1 MSAFI
6 VIVLLLMVNEYGYQA
21 LVGRPIRNGSAKV
34 TIFQLIPNHSK
45 LFFQKIPSSPINSN

>member
-6 VIVLLLMVNEYGYQA
+6 VIVLLLMVNEYSYQA

-34 TIFQLIPNHSK
+34 TIFQLIPNHSHR
-45 LFFQKIPSSPINSN
+45 FFLKNLRNHS